1 MAHPAAP
8 SIYGPRPGPQ
18 TALLGLAASLA
29 AAASAAAQV
38 APPLPPPPLPPPPSG
53 DLAQRTLA
61 AGQAME
67 RSAIALAGQGPA
79 DRERACSAFYLAQ
92 VAYARAV
99 ELGINSAEAEID
111 RVETLKQSLGCEASA
126 DHAPAGPPGP

>member
-1 MAHPAAP
+1 MAL
-8 SIYGPRPGPQ
+8 
-18 TALLGLAASLA
+18 ALGGG
-29 AAASAAAQV
+29 AAAQV
-38 APPLPPPPLPPPPSG
+38 APPPPPQPPPPSG

-67 RSAIALAGQGPA
+67 RSAIALAAQGQPA

-99 ELGINSAEAEID
+99 ELGISNAEAEID

-126 DHAPAGPPGP
+126 THAPAGPPGP